1 MEDQTSKEPMTEKR
15 KLTKEERYAI
25 GKKNLIPLKPYDQQT
40 EEERK
45 RHHEIAVKG
54 GKARAQQMIN
64 NVTWKEQAL
73 KLLAT
78 KVSKEQ
84 AIAMIGDDANLLP
97 TDADLTVQ
105 GVLTVKVMQEFIAN
119 GNVKAL
125 EFLRDTS
132 GQKPTNEI
140 EITADIM
147 TDYDR
152 KLLESVSN
160 RLNVG

>member
-1 MEDQTSKEPMTEKR
+1 MEDQTSKE
-15 KLTKEERYAI
+15 LTKEERIARSRQ
-25 GKKNLIPLKPYDQQT
+25 NLIPLKPYKDLT
-40 EEERK
+40 PEERQ
-45 RHHEIAVKG
+45 RQHEIAVKG

-78 KVSKEQ
+78 KVTKEQ
-84 AIAMIGDDANLLP
+84 ATAMIGEDANLLP

-147 TDYDR
+147 TDDDR

-160 RLNVG
+160 RLSVG